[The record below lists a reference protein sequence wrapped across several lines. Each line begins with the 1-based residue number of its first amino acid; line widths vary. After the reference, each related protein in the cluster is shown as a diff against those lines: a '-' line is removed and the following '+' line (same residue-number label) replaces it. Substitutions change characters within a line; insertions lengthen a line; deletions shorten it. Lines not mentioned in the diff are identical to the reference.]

1 MSTLTKRFG
10 LAVLLA
16 AVSASCTVKGTDPPP
31 LMGPSEYALR
41 VALSLNPDSILQD
54 GFSQTALNIEVT
66 GGDGRAVRGLTL
78 RIDMV
83 ENGVFY
89 DFGTLSAKTVVTGD
103 DGRAR
108 AIYTSPPRQPD
119 GTGTVVTF
127 LVTPV
132 GTDYRGQESRLI
144 DLRLVQPGVIQP
156 PNAAPIARF
165 TFTPTP
171 IVAFSTII
179 FDASSSTDVDPAT
192 RAEFPCGPSC
202 TYTWDFG
209 DGTTGTGVFVTHEF
223 RRTGTLAVRL
233 TVTDSRGAS
242 GETFQPITVGVSP
255 APTAEFTFSPTTP
268 AVGQLIFFNAA
279 QSKPA
284 LGRQIVS
291 YLWDFGTGR
300 TGSGVTVSKGYETAG
315 TYTVT
320 LTVTDDAGS
329 TAVQTKDVTV
339 GGGDPA
345 AALTVSPS
353 GGLPATNFTFSASG
367 STPGS
372 AGSPIVEYRF
382 NFGDA
387 SPEVVGT
394 SPTTTHRYSV
404 AGTYMASVT
413 IRDSANRFSTATVS
427 VNVQ

>member
-16 AVSASCTVKGTDPPP
+16 AVSASCTVKGTDAPP
-31 LMGPSEYALR
+31 LAGPSELAMR
-41 VALSLNPDSILQD
+41 VALSLQPDSILQD

-66 GGDGRAVRGLTL
+66 GADGRPVRGLTL

-83 ENGVFY
+83 EGGVFY

-127 LVTPV
+127 MVTPV
-132 GTDYRGQESRLI
+132 GNDFRGEESRLI
-144 DLRLVQPGVIQP
+144 DLRLVQPGVILP

-165 TFTPTP
+165 TYTPAT
-171 IVAFSTII
+171 ITAFSTVI

-209 DGTTGTGVFVTHEF
+209 DGTTGTGVFATHEY
-223 RRTGTLAVRL
+223 RVLGTFPVRL
-233 TVTDSRGAS
+233 TVTDNRGAS
-242 GETFQPITVGVSP
+242 GETFQPITVGPSP
-255 APTAEFTFSPTTP
+255 EPTAIFTFSPTTP
-268 AVGQLIFFNAA
+268 AVSQLIFFNAA
-279 QSKPA
+279 QSRPA
-284 LGRQIVS
+284 PGRRIVS
-291 YLWDFGTGR
+291 YEWDFGTGR
-300 TGSGVTVSKGYETAG
+300 TASGVTVSKGYETAG
-315 TYTVT
+315 VYKVT
-320 LTVTDDAGS
+320 LTVTDDAGQS
-329 TAVQTKDVTV
+329 KVATADITV
-339 GGGDPA
+339 GGNNPI

-353 GGLPATNFTFSASG
+353 GGLPSTTFTFNASG
-367 STPGS
+367 STPGP
-372 AGSPIVEYRF
+372 SPIVEYRF

-394 SPTTTHRYSV
+394 SPTTTHRYSI
-404 AGTYMASVT
+404 AGSYTASVT
-413 IRDSANRFSTATVS
+413 IRDSANRTSTATVS